1 MTSLSTDTRR
11 EMTRRA
17 GRSSLRRRNF
27 RRNISLFL
35 LTLPAVSIIFLFK
48 YLPMGGLVLAFKDYQ
63 PLKGIFGSPWAG
75 FENFQFFI
83 RSNLI
88 LDVTRNTL
96 LYNLS
101 FIVLTPIVSVSF
113 AIIMYELAKPI
124 FIKIYQTI
132 LFLPFFMSWVVVS
145 IMLYAMLNT
154 EHGLLNRL
162 LSTMFG
168 AEAIRWYTR
177 PNLWPFIIVVMY
189 LWKTMGYAT
198 VIYFAGLMGIDPSL
212 FEAAEI
218 DGAGRWQRIFR
229 ITLPM
234 LSQLIVIMAILGIGR
249 IFFADFGLF
258 YQLPLQSGVLLPTT
272 DVINYF
278 TFRALVEIRDY
289 GMAAA
294 VGLYQSVMGFVL
306 LLITNYLAKRISG
319 GEHGLF

>member
-1 MTSLSTDTRR
+1 
-11 EMTRRA
+11 
-17 GRSSLRRRNF
+17 
-27 RRNISLFL
+27 
-35 LTLPAVSIIFLFK
+35 
-48 YLPMGGLVLAFKDYQ
+48 MGGLVLAFKDYQ